1 MKFRERPYLESYTIA
16 GHKKKHKEKV
26 SKIQVPFYCMYS
38 ETDGNGKRMTEKKL
52 GKVNCDGLVPGLP
65 LYVLEDMSQQRPI
78 TESNVVA
85 KRENVTDLIKE
96 YGINIGKVEI
106 IFWED

>member
-1 MKFRERPYLESYTIA
+1 MKFRERPYLESYTVP
-16 GHKKKHKEKV
+16 GHRRKHREKI
-26 SKIQVPFYCMYS
+26 SKIKVPFYCMYS
-38 ETDGNGKRMTEKKL
+38 ELDKNGKRRTDKKL
-52 GKVNCDGLVPGLP
+52 GKVHCDGLVPTVP
-65 LYVLEDMSQQRPI
+65 LYVLEDMSKQRPI

-85 KRENVTDLIKE
+85 KRTDVTDLIKE